1 MRLQSCGRFTQEG
14 WMQLRV
20 GVALLGLVGCAS
32 DPMSPGEVQNLHW
45 SDATRI
51 CTAEGAPDP
60 SACAQ
65 RRYQALMADSP
76 GRALPRSVV
85 ADTEEALTRCRQAG
99 FAPSSP
105 GLQQCAVDRSW
116 ASFNRREAIR
126 DAAIGVAAGLSAGA
140 QAYGAAMAPPQP
152 VRLQTTCTRIAQT
165 VFCN

>member
-1 MRLQSCGRFTQEG
+1 MRL
-14 WMQLRV
+14 WI

-32 DPMSPGEVQNLHW
+32 EPMSPGEVQNLHW

-51 CTAEGAPDP
+51 CVAEGAPDTV
-60 SACAQ
+60 ACAQ
-65 RRYQALMADSP
+65 RRYIGFMEGSP
-76 GRALPRSVV
+76 GRGLPRPVV
-85 ADTEEALTRCRQAG
+85 SDMEEALTRCRQAG
-99 FAPSSP
+99 FAPSST
-105 GLQQCAVDRSW
+105 GLQQCAMDRSS

-140 QAYGAAMAPPQP
+140 QAYGAAMAQQP